1 MIVLPI
7 YFRATA
13 QEGGSTVSEN
23 TCKVI
28 LALIALASTCIVACK
43 EIRLAE
49 ISAAKG

>member
-1 MIVLPI
+1 MTCTTHILLG
-7 YFRATA
+7 YGRK
-13 QEGGSTVSEN
+13 GGSTVSEN

-28 LALIALASTCIVACK
+28 LALIGLAVTCIGACK